1 MKTAEER
8 IIKAKE
14 ILSEQCGY
22 KDHRDMDMDDDIT
35 AEEALDAM
43 IVFVELYCDE
53 RKNINSQL
61 ILPDFAKWWSEN
73 APELFESMMGHC
85 IPKCLKNQ

>member
-1 MKTAEER
+1 MKEER

-22 KDHRDMDMDDDIT
+22 KDHRDMEMNDDVT

-43 IVFVELYCDE
+43 IIFAD
-53 RKNINSQL
+53 
-61 ILPDFAKWWSEN
+61 ILGQKIKEY
-73 APELFESMMGHC
+73 LT
-85 IPKCLKNQ
+85 KKQ